1 MCVSLSLSQMK
12 LLPPPVRPEIFPAS
26 PKRSDSVKFVEF
38 ATQSAS
44 AAAAAARRSLR
55 TRNRRLQCAIR
66 DPRFAHHTAEL
77 SPLFSFLPDKKT
89 KGWENTFPCTFAICT
104 RPETRRNIRK
114 MCSLNLLI
122 QLSECRK
129 YNRDTSLL
137 ILVLTVS

>member
-1 MCVSLSLSQMK
+1 MCLSLSDEIA
-12 LLPPPVRPEIFPAS
+12 PPVRPEIFPAS

-44 AAAAAARRSLR
+44 AAAAARRSLR
-55 TRNRRLQCAIR
+55 SRNRRLQCAIR
-66 DPRFAHHTAEL
+66 DPRFAHRTAEL
-77 SPLFSFLPDKKT
+77 SPHFSFLPDKKT
-89 KGWENTFPCTFAICT
+89 LQEPKGWENTFAGTFAICT

-114 MCSLNLLI
+114 MCSRNLLI